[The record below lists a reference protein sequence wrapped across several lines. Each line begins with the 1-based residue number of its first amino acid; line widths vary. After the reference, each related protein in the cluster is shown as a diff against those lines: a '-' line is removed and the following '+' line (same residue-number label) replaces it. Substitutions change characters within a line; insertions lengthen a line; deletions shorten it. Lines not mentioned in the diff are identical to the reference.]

1 MPGSGIVSAGFLAQ
15 LRQRGPRS
23 FRFPSSQCQGRMQFS
38 HERPGVAKPMSKKRQ
53 TPGSSPAGTAVG
65 DDAAIT
71 VLWRR
76 IEERRDSVN
85 YAKVLF

>member
-1 MPGSGIVSAGFLAQ
+1 
-15 LRQRGPRS
+15 
-23 FRFPSSQCQGRMQFS
+23 MQFS